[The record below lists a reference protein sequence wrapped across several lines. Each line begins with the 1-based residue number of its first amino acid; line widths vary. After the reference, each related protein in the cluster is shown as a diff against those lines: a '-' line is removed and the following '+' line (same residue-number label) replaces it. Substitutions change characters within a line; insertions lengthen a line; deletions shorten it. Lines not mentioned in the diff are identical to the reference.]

1 LMLGFCVASE
11 IILEVLPFMRFGRSR
26 RALTSWVRVGRGRLM
41 ISWSVR
47 GESPVKRKYGERGE
61 EEEKKKVTRA

>member
-1 LMLGFCVASE
+1 
-11 IILEVLPFMRFGRSR
+11 
-26 RALTSWVRVGRGRLM
+26 M